1 MTDRNDGP
9 DDKPKQP
16 GFSRRNFLKTTGAS
30 AVIAG
35 TAPSFFVR
43 DAWAQDALGNFPVKG
58 KTVTLGFN
66 VPQTGSYA
74 DEGADEL
81 RAYKLAVQ
89 HINNGGG
96 MLETLSP
103 LSLTGQGVLGKKVDY
118 VTGDTQ
124 TDPDAA
130 RTSARRMIER
140 DKVIMFTGGSSSATA
155 IAQQYLAQE
164 LSVQFMCGLTHSNDT
179 TGKDRR
185 RYGFRHFFNAYMTGK
200 ALAPVLAKD
209 YGSDRRAFHLTADY
223 TWGHTQYQSMK
234 EFTEAEGW
242 TTVNNIMTPLGSS
255 DFSQFLTAA
264 LNSDADV
271 LVLNHYGQDAG
282 QLADPG
288 RAVRHEGDGEERQ
301 ADADRGAALQPPDG
315 AGRRRP
321 QHRRRL
327 RHDGLELDPR
337 RRWLRRLHPDLRDRV
352 RLRRRRRPRTPATC
366 RRCSTPTPASA
377 PVPSI
382 RRRSSRPSRTTS
394 STAVVPARPSTAR
407 ATTSASR
414 TCWWCRARARTRSRA
429 STTCSIRSRRCRA
442 TAWSTPRTTSRVSWA
457 PTSRPDT
464 LAIRQRPRPRGR
476 CPRQPTV
483 ARAPAAL
490 RGPMP

>member
-1 MTDRNDGP
+1 MTDRNDDP
-9 DDKPKQP
+9 DKNRKNQ

-30 AVIAG
+30 AVVAG
-35 TAPSFFVR
+35 TAPTFFVR
-43 DAWAQDALGNFPVKG
+43 NAWAQEALGNFPVKG
-58 KTVTLGFN
+58 KTVTFGFN

-81 RAYKLAVQ
+81 RAYKLAVK
-89 HINNGGG
+89 HLNNGGG

-103 LSLTGQGVLGKKVDY
+103 LSLSGQGVLGKKVDF

-140 DKVIMFTGGSSSATA
+140 DNVIMFTGGSSSATA

-200 ALAPVLAKD
+200 ALAPVLASE

-223 TWGHTQYQSMK
+223 TWGHTQYNSMK

-271 LVLNHYGQDAG
+271 LVLNHYGQDMVNSLTQAVQFGMKEMEKNGKQMQIVVPLYSRLMAQGAG
-282 QLADPG
+282 SDNIQGVYGTTAWNWVLDDAGSNAFTRSFEAEYGFPPSQ
-288 RAVRHEGDGEERQ
+288 AAQTCYVQ
-301 ADADRGAALQPPDG
+301 TLQYADACQRAGTFYPPEVIKALEDHEFDG
-315 AGRRRP
+315 GGTGPSFYRKGDHQCFKEMLVVQGKGPAEKEG
-321 QHRRRL
+321 
-327 RHDGLELDPR
+327 EY
-337 RRWLRRLHPDLRDRV
+337 DLLKVVEKVPRDRV
-352 RLRRRRRPRTPATC
+352 VYPVDHFPGELGPYKPA
-366 RRCSTPTPASA
+366 
-377 PVPSI
+377 
-382 RRRSSRPSRTTS
+382 
-394 STAVVPARPSTAR
+394 
-407 ATTSASR
+407 
-414 TCWWCRARARTRSRA
+414 
-429 STTCSIRSRRCRA
+429 
-442 TAWSTPRTTSRVSWA
+442 
-457 PTSRPDT
+457 
-464 LAIRQRPRPRGR
+464 
-476 CPRQPTV
+476 
-483 ARAPAAL
+483 
-490 RGPMP
+490 